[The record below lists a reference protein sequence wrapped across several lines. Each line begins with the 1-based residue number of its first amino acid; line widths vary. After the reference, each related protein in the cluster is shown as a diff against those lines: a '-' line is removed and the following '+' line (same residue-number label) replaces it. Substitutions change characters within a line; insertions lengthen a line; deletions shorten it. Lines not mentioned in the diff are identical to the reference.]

1 MKTPAKTRPRTPV
14 LRAKVDVYDTTL
26 RDGSQTQEISYSV
39 EDKLAIAEE
48 LDALGVDYIEG
59 GWPAPGNAKEQAFF
73 KAARRLKFRHARLA
87 AFGSTRKVHE
97 RAATS
102 ALLKGV
108 LSAETRDVCLV
119 GKCSD
124 FHVTDVLRTTLDENL
139 RIVSESIA
147 FMKRRRERVF
157 FDAEHFFDGFKR
169 NPGYTLRVLS
179 AARDAGADALVL
191 CDTNGG
197 SLPNEIA
204 FATAEVRKAFP
215 ATVIGVHTH
224 NDGELAVANSLAAVS
239 QGARHVQGTINGY
252 GERCGNANLVS
263 LIPDLTL
270 KMGYATLPEGRFA
283 RLTAVSRFVASVANL
298 TPSDHQPY
306 SGTGAFAHK
315 AGLHIDA
322 LLKAPGSYEHIAP
335 SVVGNTR
342 RLLTSEQAGKAAIA
356 GKLADFRVQ
365 AGEED
370 AKAITALVKQREA
383 QGYQYEGADA
393 SLELLTRRHL
403 GRFRPAFKVLHWH
416 VSVDRRQAIEPCEVS
431 LKIEVGG
438 REEHTV
444 ADGNGPVNALDRALR
459 KALLPH
465 FPALKG
471 VELADFK
478 VRVLDGKGGTS
489 ARVRVL
495 IESRDASGAVW
506 STVGV
511 HENILEACW
520 EALIESVEYKLMK
533 ANHK

>member
-1 MKTPAKTRPRTPV
+1 M
-14 LRAKVDVYDTTL
+14 RAKIDIYDTTL
-26 RDGSQTQEISYSV
+26 RDGSQGEDISYSV

-59 GWPAPGNAKEQAFF
+59 GWPAVGNAKDQAFF
-73 KAARRLKFRHARLA
+73 KRAGKLRFKHARLV
-87 AFGSTRKVHE
+87 AFGSTRRVREK
-97 RAATS
+97 AADS
-102 ALLKGV
+102 LLLKGV

-124 FHVTDVLRTTLDENL
+124 YHVTAVLRTTLEENL
-139 RIVSESIA
+139 RIVSQSVG

-169 NPGYTLRVLS
+169 NPGYALQVLT

-197 SLPNEIA
+197 VLPSDIE

-215 ATVIGVHTH
+215 DTVIGIHTH
-224 NDGELAVANSLAAVS
+224 NDGELAVANSLAAVA

-270 KMGYATLPEGRFA
+270 KMGFATLPEKQIA
-283 RLTAVSRFVASVANL
+283 KLTAVSRFVASVANL
-298 TPSDHQPY
+298 TLSDHQPY
-306 SGTGAFAHK
+306 SGTSAFAHK

-322 LLKAPGSYEHIAP
+322 LLKAPGSYEQIDPAR
-335 SVVGNTR
+335 VGNVR
-342 RLLTSEQAGKAAIA
+342 RLLASEQAGKAAIA
-356 GKLADFRVQ
+356 SKFADYDVV
-365 AGEED
+365 AGPED
-370 AKAITALVKQREA
+370 AKAIIGLVKQRELE
-383 QGYQYEGADA
+383 GYQYEGADA
-393 SLELLTRRHL
+393 SLELLVRRHL
-403 GRFRPAFKVLHWH
+403 GKARQAFKVLSWH
-416 VSVDRRQAIEPCEVS
+416 VGVDRRRTVEPTEVS
-431 LKIEVGG
+431 LKLEVGG
-438 REEHTV
+438 RVEHTV
-444 ADGNGPVNALDRALR
+444 AEGNGPINALDRALR

-465 FPALKG
+465 FSALKG

-495 IESRDASGAVW
+495 IESRDALGMVW

-511 HENILEACW
+511 HENIIEACW
-520 EALIESVEYKLMK
+520 EALLESVEYKLMK
-533 ANHK
+533 SSKR